1 MRWQLPLIVAYSITT
16 HKSQMTAHNGIV
28 YDPSKKSPFTRG
40 LPYVALSRATDLDKV
55 ALLSPIR
62 TDHFI
67 TVKVKAENEYRK
79 I

>member
-1 MRWQLPLIVAYSITT
+1 
-16 HKSQMTAHNGIV
+16 MTAHNGIV

-40 LPYVALSRATDLDKV
+40 LPYVAISRATDLDKV

-62 TDHFI
+62 TDHLSQINSKLKMTQLLHFL
-67 TVKVKAENEYRK
+67 K